1 MFDIIVM
8 KASKFYEESSSGYVA
23 ITPNWVFEIAFDRI
37 PRLQFGISRDEGCE
51 NSYCICLGSICF
63 GATKKEI

>member
-37 PRLQFGISRDEGCE
+37 PRLQFGISRDEGFE
-51 NSYCICLGSICF
+51 NSY
-63 GATKKEI
+63 